1 MFFPIKL
8 KGHLRLMESDLEPMH
23 DNDSTEPILEVVEG
37 DAAEPKA
44 ETSIVP
50 NAFETVLAGYDEH
63 KAPRIDE
70 PEAPAYKNRAFIA
83 ALCIVGGIIAGRLTT
98 QPKIETH
105 IVQKDRPVLIADQ
118 SSPKTEA
125 AAPKVNNAFR
135 ELTDLK
141 DFDPWQP
148 MNGGFPL
155 PPKET
160 QANVVSRSGGSA
172 NFNPAPPSLR
182 GNISPMDPSEIGG
195 PLPNIGGKGV
205 ALPANPDP
213 GGKSP
218 TQTGSVSVVGT
229 NKDVN
234 VGKERYA
241 ALTVTGSEPSQ
252 GQSLLAKL
260 ASSLGGSANTFTH
273 MAEDGTVEA
282 QGILLIIP
290 AAKYELAKTKIEALG
305 GATID
310 SNVEGV
316 ASSEQSKIQGLFSA
330 RLSKLRDK
338 HKDLLV
344 DFLDDAQPV
353 KQIKEAIDF
362 EARAVSAT
370 RLPAGLTGKTVI
382 RVLLK

>member
-1 MFFPIKL
+1 
-8 KGHLRLMESDLEPMH
+8 MESDFKPMH

-44 ETSIVP
+44 ESAIVP
-50 NAFETVLAGYDEH
+50 NAFETVLAQYDEH
-63 KAPRIDE
+63 KAPKVVE

-83 ALCIVGGIIAGRLTT
+83 AICVVGGIIAGRLTT
-98 QPKIETH
+98 QPKVETH
-105 IVQKDRPVLIADQ
+105 FVQKDRPVLIADQ
-118 SSPKTEA
+118 SSSKPEA
-125 AAPKVNNAFR
+125 ATLKVNNAFR

-141 DFDPWQP
+141 EFDPWQP

-182 GNISPMDPSEIGG
+182 GNISPMDPSDIGG
-195 PLPNIGGKGV
+195 ALPNIGGKGI

-213 GGKSP
+213 GGKTT
-218 TQTGSVSVVGT
+218 TQTGSATVVGT
-229 NKDVN
+229 TNDVN

-241 ALTVTGSEPSQ
+241 AITVTGTEPSQ

-273 MAEDGTVEA
+273 MAEDGTVDA

-290 AAKYELAKTKIEALG
+290 AAKYELAKTKIESLG
-305 GATID
+305 GATVD
-310 SNVEGV
+310 ADVEGI
-316 ASSEQSKIQGLFSA
+316 ATGEQTKIQGLFLA